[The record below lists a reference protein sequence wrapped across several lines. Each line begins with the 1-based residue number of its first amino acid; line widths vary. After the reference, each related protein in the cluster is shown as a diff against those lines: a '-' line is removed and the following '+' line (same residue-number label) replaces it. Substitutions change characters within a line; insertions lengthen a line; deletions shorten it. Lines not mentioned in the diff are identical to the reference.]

1 MKIEVVDLFCGVGGL
16 SAGFRNAGLDVL
28 AGFDLDTSCR
38 YAYEK
43 NIDAKFVSA
52 NVAELA
58 GADVAALY
66 SPKAVKVLVG
76 CAPCQPFSM
85 YTGRYRQNET
95 AEDTDKRWELLR
107 AFARIIEEVQP
118 DVVSMENVPRVAI
131 HPAFNSFVD
140 RLKTAGYLVSYQKV
154 RAQNYG
160 VPQKRTRLVLFA
172 SRYGKV
178 ELIEPTHADAPVTV
192 REAIG
197 TLPPIGAGESHF
209 ADRLH
214 QSRNLGE
221 TNLRRI
227 RATREGGSWKD
238 WDASLQLAC
247 HRKPGGKSFRAVYGR
262 MKWDEPSPVITTQC
276 LGIGN
281 GRFGHPEQDR
291 AISIR
296 EAAVLQSFPVN
307 FEFVAPSEKVNQ
319 LRLARQIGN
328 AVPVRLGEAV
338 ARSIKQ
344 HLENHVDA

>member
-140 RLKTAGYLVSYQKV
+140 RLKTACNFS
-154 RAQNYG
+154 RFH
-160 VPQKRTRLVLFA
+160 RTR
-172 SRYGKV
+172 K
-178 ELIEPTHADAPVTV
+178 E
-192 REAIG
+192 
-197 TLPPIGAGESHF
+197 
-209 ADRLH
+209 
-214 QSRNLGE
+214 
-221 TNLRRI
+221 
-227 RATREGGSWKD
+227 
-238 WDASLQLAC
+238 
-247 HRKPGGKSFRAVYGR
+247 
-262 MKWDEPSPVITTQC
+262 
-276 LGIGN
+276 
-281 GRFGHPEQDR
+281 
-291 AISIR
+291 
-296 EAAVLQSFPVN
+296 
-307 FEFVAPSEKVNQ
+307 
-319 LRLARQIGN
+319 
-328 AVPVRLGEAV
+328 
-338 ARSIKQ
+338 
-344 HLENHVDA
+344 